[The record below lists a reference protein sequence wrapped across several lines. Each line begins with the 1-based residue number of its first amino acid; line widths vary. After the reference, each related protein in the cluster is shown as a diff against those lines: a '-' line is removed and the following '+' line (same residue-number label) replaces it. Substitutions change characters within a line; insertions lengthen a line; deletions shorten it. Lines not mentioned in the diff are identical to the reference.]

1 MPKTWIRKN
10 SMPILMA
17 GLSAVLLLLAGLQYR
32 WIGEISE
39 ADRDRLRHG
48 LGVAAEQFR
57 RDFNRELT
65 GAASA
70 FRMRPNDI
78 ARHDWTFLADDL
90 ARWTDSGPVG
100 LRIDALYI
108 QEKRS
113 NGGPPRTLQLLRGD
127 ERFEEAT
134 APREVQA
141 VFDAWPRPFGR
152 GGGPPRGTYWTFVAD
167 TPALITP
174 LISRSPGDRGRGG
187 NGRDVHGELVV
198 VFNQEALLGSLLP
211 EIESRFVPA
220 NGQPHYQLAVIDAK
234 TSQTLFANAKIPAAD
249 FLNAELQLPLVY
261 TVEELI
267 ARFAAR
273 RGRPGGPDGP
283 AAGSPL
289 SPSVSEQGP
298 DRFFSRAVVASA
310 PDRDG
315 WVLAARHSGGSLDE
329 VVSGLRTRNLAISFG
344 ILLLLS
350 VGLAL
355 ALLSAQRA
363 EKLAQLQMEFVAGVS
378 HELRTPIS
386 VIRQAADNLA
396 EGVISSSEQTREYGR
411 LMRAE
416 GRRLTN
422 MVEQTLQFASSQA
435 GKQRYSIETLAPAD
449 LMELAVAE
457 SRSEIA
463 ESGIELSLDV
473 PPDLPSVRGDS
484 SAVMQCLR
492 NLISNAV
499 KYGGRSRKISLT
511 AAVEGRF
518 VRFDVSDYGLGISPE
533 DLPHIFEPFYR
544 GRQAVDAQI
553 QGSGLGL
560 SLAKEAAEASGGTLT
575 AVSRLS
581 SGSTFSL
588 RLPVATVQEAS
599 S

>member
-1 MPKTWIRKN
+1 
-10 SMPILMA
+10 MA
-17 GLSAVLLLLAGLQYR
+17 GLAAVLLLLAGLQYR

-39 ADRDRLRHG
+39 ADRDRLRRG
-48 LGVAAEQFR
+48 LDVAAEQFR
-57 RDFNRELT
+57 RDFNRELA

-70 FRMRPNDI
+70 FRMRPDDI
-78 ARHDWTFLADDL
+78 ARRDWNFLADDL

-108 QEKRS
+108 QEAPS
-113 NGGPPRTLQLLRGD
+113 DGGLPRTLQLLRGGQQ
-127 ERFEEAT
+127 FEEVV

-141 VFDAWPRPFGR
+141 IFDAMPRPFGR
-152 GGGPPRGTYWTFVAD
+152 GGGPPGPRSTYWAFLPDAPGLV
-167 TPALITP
+167 TP

-187 NGRDVHGELVV
+187 NGRDVYGDLVV
-198 VFNQEALLGSLLP
+198 VFNREALLGSLLP

-220 NGQPHYQLAVIDAK
+220 SGEQPYQLAVVDPA
-234 TSQTLFANAKIPAAD
+234 TSQVLFANAEISAKD
-249 FLNAELQLPLVY
+249 FLNAEKQLPLVY

-273 RGRPGGPDGP
+273 RSRTGGPDRPDTDGP
-283 AAGSPL
+283 PPSPE
-289 SPSVSEQGP
+289 SERDP
-298 DRFFSRAVVASA
+298 DRSFSRAVVASV
-310 PDRDG
+310 PGMDG

-329 VVSGLRTRNLAISFG
+329 VVSGLRMRNLAISFS
-344 ILLLLS
+344 ILLLLT

-355 ALLSAQRA
+355 ALISARRA

-378 HELRTPIS
+378 HELRTPIA

-396 EGVISSSEQTREYGR
+396 EGVVSAPEQTREYGR

-435 GKQRYSIETLAPAD
+435 GRQRYSIEILAPAD
-449 LMELAVAE
+449 LIDLAAAE

-463 ESGIELSLDV
+463 ESGIDLQLEV
-473 PPDLPSVRGDS
+473 AQDLPSVRGDA

-492 NLISNAV
+492 NLLSNAV
-499 KYGGRSRKISLT
+499 KYRGQSKKISL
-511 AAVEGRF
+511 AAAAEGRF
-518 VRFDVSDYGLGISPE
+518 VRFDVRDFGLGISPE
-533 DLPHIFEPFYR
+533 DLPHVFEPFYR
-544 GRQAVDAQI
+544 GRHAVDAQI

-575 AVSRLS
+575 ATSQLG
-581 SGSTFSL
+581 SGSTFTL
-588 RLPVATVQEAS
+588 RLPVAAVQEAS
-599 S
+599 A

>member
-1 MPKTWIRKN
+1 MPV
-10 SMPILMA
+10 LMA
-17 GLSAVLLLLAGLQYR
+17 GLTVVLLLLAGLQYR

-48 LGVAAEQFR
+48 LDVAAEQFR

-78 ARHDWTFLADDL
+78 ARNDWAFLADDL

-100 LRIDALYI
+100 LRIEALYI
-108 QEKRS
+108 RERHPDGVPRTLRLLRDGQRFEEAEAPPEVQAIFDAPPRR
-113 NGGPPRTLQLLRGD
+113 GGPPRN
-127 ERFEEAT
+127 
-134 APREVQA
+134 
-141 VFDAWPRPFGR
+141 
-152 GGGPPRGTYWTFVAD
+152 TYWTFVAEG
-167 TPALITP
+167 PALVTP
-174 LISRSPGDRGRGG
+174 LISRSPEDRGRGRG
-187 NGRDVHGELVV
+187 LRDVHGDLVIA
-198 VFNQEALLGSLLP
+198 FDREALLESLLP
-211 EIESRFVPA
+211 EIESRFTP
-220 NGQPHYQLAVIDAK
+220 GEGEPHYQLAVIDQE
-234 TSQTLFANAKIPAAD
+234 TSQTLFANAEIPT
-249 FLNAELQLPLVY
+249 AEILDAEQKLPLVY

-267 ARFAAR
+267 AQFAAR
-273 RGRPGGPDGP
+273 RGRRDGPEGPDEPDSGQ
-283 AAGSPL
+283 GSD
-289 SPSVSEQGP
+289 G
-298 DRFFSRAVVASA
+298 FFSRAVVASP
-310 PDRDG
+310 PDRAG
-315 WVLAARHSGGSLDE
+315 WMLAARHSGGSLDE
-329 VVSGLRTRNLAISFG
+329 VVSGLRKRNLGISFG

-355 ALLSAQRA
+355 ALLSARRA
-363 EKLAQLQMEFVAGVS
+363 ERLAQLQMEFVAGVS
-378 HELRTPIS
+378 HELRTPIA

-396 EGVISSSEQTREYGR
+396 EGVISSPEQTREYGR

-435 GKQRYSIETLAPAD
+435 GKQRYAIETLAPAD
-449 LMELAVAE
+449 LINLAAAE

-463 ESGIELSLDV
+463 ESGIELAV
-473 PPDLPSVRGDS
+473 EVAHNLPSVRGDS

-499 KYGGRSRKISLT
+499 KYGGESKKISL
-511 AAVEGRF
+511 AASEEGRF
-518 VRFDVSDYGLGISPE
+518 VRFDVTDQGLGISPE

-575 AVSRLS
+575 ASSQLA
-581 SGSTFSL
+581 SGSTFTL
-588 RLPVATVQEAS
+588 RLPVAREAAS
-599 S
+599 

>member
-1 MPKTWIRKN
+1 MPA
-10 SMPILMA
+10 LMA
-17 GLSAVLLLLAGLQYR
+17 GLAVVLLLLAGLQYR

-39 ADRDRLRHG
+39 ADRDRLRRG
-48 LGVAAEQFR
+48 LDVAAEQFR
-57 RDFNRELT
+57 RDFNRELA

-70 FRMRPNDI
+70 FRMRPDDI
-78 ARHDWTFLADDL
+78 ARRDWTFLVDDL

-108 QEKRS
+108 HES
-113 NGGPPRTLQLLRGD
+113 HSDGSVPRTLQLLRGGQQ
-127 ERFEEAT
+127 FEEAVT
-134 APREVQA
+134 PPEIQDI
-141 VFDAWPRPFGR
+141 FDAWPRPFGR
-152 GGGPPRGTYWTFVAD
+152 GGGPPGPRSTYWAFLPEV
-167 TPALITP
+167 PALVTP
-174 LISRSPGDRGRGG
+174 LVSRSPGDRGRGG
-187 NGRDVHGELVV
+187 NGRETYGDLVV
-198 VFNQEALLGSLLP
+198 VFNREALLGSLLP

-220 NGQPHYQLAVIDAK
+220 SGEQPYQLAVLDPAR
-234 TSQTLFANAKIPAAD
+234 SQVLFANAEIPATD
-249 FLNAELQLPLVY
+249 FLNAEQQLPLVY
-261 TVEELI
+261 TIEELI

-273 RGRPGGPDGP
+273 RSRTGGPDGLAP
-283 AAGSPL
+283 DGP
-289 SPSVSEQGP
+289 PPDSEQMP
-298 DRFFSRAVVASA
+298 DRSFSRAVVASL

-315 WVLAARHSGGSLDE
+315 WVLAARHSGGSLDQ
-329 VVSGLRTRNLAISFG
+329 VVSGLRMRNLAISFS

-355 ALLSAQRA
+355 ALLSARRA

-378 HELRTPIS
+378 HELRTPIA

-396 EGVISSSEQTREYGR
+396 EGVVSSAEQTREYGR

-435 GKQRYSIETLAPAD
+435 GRQRYSIETLAPAD
-449 LMELAVAE
+449 LIELAVAE

-463 ESGIELSLDV
+463 ESGIELTLHVS
-473 PPDLPSVRGDS
+473 PDLPSVCGDS

-492 NLISNAV
+492 NLLSNAV
-499 KYGGRSRKISLT
+499 KYRGQSKNISL
-511 AAVEGRF
+511 AAASDGRY
-518 VRFDVSDYGLGISPE
+518 VRFDVSDFGLGISPE
-533 DLPHIFEPFYR
+533 DLPHVFEPFYR

-575 AVSRLS
+575 VSSQLG
-581 SGSTFSL
+581 SGSTFTL
-588 RLPVATVQEAS
+588 RLPIATVQEAS

>member
-1 MPKTWIRKN
+1 MPA
-10 SMPILMA
+10 LMA
-17 GLSAVLLLLAGLQYR
+17 GLAAVLLLLAGLQYR

-39 ADRDRLRHG
+39 ADRDRLSRG
-48 LGVAAEQFR
+48 LDVAAEQFR
-57 RDFNRELT
+57 RDFNRELA
-65 GAASA
+65 GVASS
-70 FRMRPNDI
+70 FQIRPGDI
-78 ARHDWTFLADDL
+78 ARRDWNFLADDL

-108 QEKRS
+108 HE
-113 NGGPPRTLQLLRGD
+113 GPSDGSAPRMLQLLRGGQQ
-127 ERFEEAT
+127 FEEVV

-141 VFDAWPRPFGR
+141 ALDALPRPFGR
-152 GGGPPRGTYWTFVAD
+152 GGGPPGPRSTYWAFLPDA
-167 TPALITP
+167 PALVTR
-174 LISRSPGDRGRGG
+174 LVSRPPGGRGRGG
-187 NGRDVHGELVV
+187 NGRDVYGELVV
-198 VFNQEALLGSLLP
+198 MFNREALLGSLLP

-220 NGQPHYQLAVIDAK
+220 SGEQHYQLAVVDPA
-234 TSQTLFANAKIPAAD
+234 TSQVLFANAEIPAED
-249 FLNAELQLPLVY
+249 FLNAEQQLPLVY

-273 RGRPGGPDGP
+273 RGRPAGPGGPDLDSLP
-283 AAGSPL
+283 T
-289 SPSVSEQGP
+289 EQRP
-298 DRFFSRAVVASA
+298 ERSFSRAVVASE
-310 PDRDG
+310 PNRGG
-315 WVLAARHSGGSLDE
+315 WVLAARHSGGSLAE
-329 VVSGLRTRNLAISFG
+329 VVSGLRTRNLAISFS

-355 ALLSAQRA
+355 ALISARRA

-378 HELRTPIS
+378 HELRTPIA

-396 EGVISSSEQTREYGR
+396 EGVVSSPEQTRDYGR

-435 GKQRYSIETLAPAD
+435 GKQRYSVETLLPAD
-449 LMELAVAE
+449 LIELAVAE

-463 ESGIELSLDV
+463 ESGVELTLDV
-473 PPDLPSVRGDS
+473 AQDLPPVRGDS

-492 NLISNAV
+492 NLLSNAV
-499 KYGGRSRKISLT
+499 KYRGQTKKITL
-511 AAVEGRF
+511 AAVAEDRL
-518 VRFDVSDYGLGISPE
+518 VRFDVSDFGLGIGPE

-575 AVSRLS
+575 AASHLG
-581 SGSTFSL
+581 SGSTFTL
-588 RLPVATVQEAS
+588 RLPVAEAQGADS
-599 S
+599 

>member
-1 MPKTWIRKN
+1 MPA
-10 SMPILMA
+10 LMA
-17 GLSAVLLLLAGLQYR
+17 GLAAVLLLLAGLQYR

-39 ADRDRLRHG
+39 ADRDRLSRG
-48 LGVAAEQFR
+48 LDVAAEQFR
-57 RDFNRELT
+57 RDFNRELA
-65 GAASA
+65 GAASV
-70 FRMRPNDI
+70 FRMRPADI
-78 ARHDWTFLADDL
+78 ARRDWTFLVDDL

-108 QEKRS
+108 HEGPS
-113 NGGPPRTLQLLRGD
+113 DGGVPRTLQLLRGGQQ
-127 ERFEEAT
+127 FEEVVT
-134 APREVQA
+134 PREIQGI
-141 VFDAWPRPFGR
+141 FDAWPRPFGR
-152 GGGPPRGTYWTFVAD
+152 GGGPPGPRSTYWAFLPDV
-167 TPALITP
+167 PALVTP
-174 LISRSPGDRGRGG
+174 LVSRSPGDRGRGG
-187 NGRDVHGELVV
+187 NGRDIYGDLVV
-198 VFNQEALLGSLLP
+198 VFNREALLGSLLP

-220 NGQPHYQLAVIDAK
+220 SGEQPYQLAVFDPE
-234 TSQTLFANAKIPAAD
+234 TSQVLFANAEISAND
-249 FLNAELQLPLVY
+249 FLNTEQKFPLVY

-273 RGRPGGPDGP
+273 RGRTGGPDGRDP
-283 AAGSPL
+283 DGP
-289 SPSVSEQGP
+289 PEPEQGP
-298 DRFFSRAVVASA
+298 DRSFSRAVVSSV

-315 WVLAARHSGGSLDE
+315 WILAARHSGGSLDE
-329 VVSGLRTRNLAISFG
+329 VVSGLRTRNLAISFS

-350 VGLAL
+350 AGLAL
-355 ALLSAQRA
+355 ALLSARRA

-378 HELRTPIS
+378 HELRTPIA

-396 EGVISSSEQTREYGR
+396 EGVVSSAEQTREYGR

-449 LMELAVAE
+449 LIELAVAE
-457 SRSEIA
+457 SRSEVA
-463 ESGIELSLDV
+463 ESGIELTLHV
-473 PPDLPSVRGDS
+473 APGLPSVRGDS

-492 NLISNAV
+492 NLMSNAV
-499 KYGGRSRKISLT
+499 KYRGKSKKISL
-511 AAVEGRF
+511 AAAADGRF
-518 VRFDVSDYGLGISPE
+518 VRFDVSDFGLGISSE
-533 DLPHIFEPFYR
+533 DLPHVFEPFYR

-575 AVSRLS
+575 ASSQLD
-581 SGSTFSL
+581 SGSTFTL
-588 RLPVATVQEAS
+588 RLPIATGQEAS